1 MGVITI
7 PKVLRDK
14 LGEEGTDAF
23 TGVIKEIDLDARKEA
38 IALAEERF
46 ERRLIEETGKINQRI
61 SDETGKI
68 NQRISDETGKINQR
82 ISDESGK
89 INQRISD
96 ESGKLDQKI
105 TEECGK
111 LRVEIEKSKSDIIKW
126 VFVFWIGQIGVL
138 SGIIF
143 LMLKLFFDKA

>member
-23 TGVIKEIDLDARKEA
+23 AGVIKEIDLDARKDA

-46 ERRLIEETGKINQRI
+46 ERRLTEETGKINQRI
-61 SDETGKI
+61 SDET
-68 NQRISDETGKINQR
+68 
-82 ISDESGK
+82 GK

-143 LMLKLFFDKA
+143 LMLKLFFDKV

>member
-1 MGVITI
+1 MGIITI

-23 TGVIKEIDLDARKEA
+23 AGVIKEIDFDARKDA

-46 ERRLIEETGKINQRI
+46 ERRLTEETGKINQRI
-61 SDETGKI
+61 SDET
-68 NQRISDETGKINQR
+68 
-82 ISDESGK
+82 
-89 INQRISD
+89 
-96 ESGKLDQKI
+96 GKLDQKI

-126 VFVFWIGQIGVL
+126 AFVFWIGQIGVL

-143 LMLKLFFDKA
+143 LMLKLFFNKV